1 MSWFKKL
8 FGFNE
13 FVDTTENYQKTKIN
27 FSVNKNVLTS
37 KITNKKYNIGTFDN
51 KSIENLKKI
60 VNNLDNNNPG
70 NPTFKCKIV
79 GDIFLVHSKEEN
91 KGALFHGA
99 SQFNCLEFSSETV
112 IPENGITNYVYDKTQ
127 GPACSL
133 ATAPGAVYRNYF
145 CDVKTIDGKIQ
156 QGQTKDCQIN
166 NLIDIQTYLKKV
178 YGSEFITVKNGY
190 TESSVKNLT
199 ELNKHLVNNKEL
211 KNILI
216 NKLKVGV
223 HSDLEVVFKNKWEIL
238 NKPDFLVTQVYT
250 SALSIGYSNIWEPEA
265 WYPLAEII
273 LNATYEAVIYLGIIN
288 FKKTNNPKIY
298 LTLIGGGVFQNPPKL
313 ICKAIKRAL
322 KIAEK
327 HKYPIEIICCFYNE
341 YSKSEYTDLW
351 DNKKKVI
358 KRKVIKSKK
367 VIKK

>member
-1 MSWFKKL
+1 MVML
-8 FGFNE
+8 Y
-13 FVDTTENYQKTKIN
+13 VQKDGTMGPQN
-27 FSVNKNVLTS
+27 PVNM
-37 KITNKKYNIGTFDN
+37 TNQNSTVAQANRGGPLRNQARIDLQSSGQQAST
-51 KSIENLKKI
+51 
-60 VNNLDNNNPG
+60 P
-70 NPTFKCKIV
+70 
-79 GDIFLVHSKEEN
+79 KEEN

-112 IPENGITNYVYDKTQ
+112 IPENGITDYTYDNTQ

-145 CDVKTIDGKIQ
+145 CDVKTLEGKIQ

-190 TESSVKNLT
+190 TESSVEN
-199 ELNKHLVNNKEL
+199 LNKLNTYIVNDKEL